1 MPGARNPEVVLP
13 PRPPRF
19 EGFADEVDYRPDS
32 PTPRQRSRSR
42 GRHAENGERR
52 RHRREGE
59 TEHER
64 EERKRKH
71 RERSR
76 ARRLEREIDE
86 EVQGHMPSSNNAL
99 GIRAFSSST
108 MEFRASE
115 TGVYGL
121 GSSSTSVNMI
131 AGPSQAG
138 PSHTMPPTS
147 NPEPYDNSLGLL
159 DTPTPRRPHSPLP
172 SSSDATAAPIAR
184 SYPSHP
190 PMQYPSTT
198 SAPQHIRSPHDSLD
212 SWGTVSTQGVGSII
226 PHLVNFPPYPRG
238 SNNGD
243 RLGEGDGAH
252 IMYGRAVNMASA
264 MTLAAPGAPAVT
276 TSDTDTSRP
285 QAVRHSTMPA
295 TTDTVSQRSMTPHEH
310 RPTTAASRRVSLS
323 RSYSQAHAPGPAGSQ
338 TSISTTTSSTA
349 VPYGLPWM
357 QAGSFGQAR
366 PAGWPYAPVP
376 QMYSVAAPQ
385 LSMQSLQSQAGAD
398 ARI

>member
-1 MPGARNPEVVLP
+1 MPTSG
-13 PRPPRF
+13 
-19 EGFADEVDYRPDS
+19 
-32 PTPRQRSRSR
+32 
-42 GRHAENGERR
+42 
-52 RHRREGE
+52 
-59 TEHER
+59 
-64 EERKRKH
+64 
-71 RERSR
+71 
-76 ARRLEREIDE
+76 
-86 EVQGHMPSSNNAL
+86 NAL
-99 GIRAFSSST
+99 GIRAFSSS
-108 MEFRASE
+108 MVDFRASE
-115 TGVYGL
+115 TRVYGL

-138 PSHTMPPTS
+138 PSHAMPSIS
-147 NPEPYDNSLGLL
+147 NPERYDHSLGLL
-159 DTPTPRRPHSPLP
+159 DAPTPRRPHSPLP
-172 SSSDATAAPIAR
+172 SSSDATAAPTTR

-190 PMQYPSTT
+190 PMQHPSTT
-198 SAPQHIRSPHDSLD
+198 TPAPQHIRSPHDSLD

-238 SNNGD
+238 SSNRDG
-243 RLGEGDGAH
+243 LSEGDGAH
-252 IMYGRAVNMASA
+252 IMYGRAVNVASA

-285 QAVRHSTMPA
+285 EISRHSTMPV

-376 QMYSVAAPQ
+376 QMYAPQ
-385 LSMQSLQSQAGAD
+385 MSMQSLQSQAGAD
-398 ARI
+398 ARF